1 MSHATQHANSNCCSG
16 RQPAKALWVALILT
30 GIFTLVEFAGG
41 WLTNSLALM
50 ADAGHMLTD
59 AAALGLSLFALSFGS
74 RPATAQKTYGFQ
86 RVEILAALVNGVTL
100 VVISL
105 IIFYEAYQRLL
116 DPPLVKS
123 GPMLVVACAG
133 LVINLLCA
141 SALHRSHTSNL
152 NVRGA
157 LLHVLGDALGS
168 AGAIVAG
175 FLMLTRGWYLADP
188 LISFLVGLLILYSAW
203 RLVKDSVDI
212 LLEGTPAH
220 IDLETVHNAL
230 NSVEGVASIHDLHIW
245 TLTSGIHAM
254 SCHAVVCG
262 SDDRH
267 QILEQLS
274 SIVRTRFKID
284 HTTIQLEEVSLR
296 HQETQSCHV
305 LDVLKERR

>member
-1 MSHATQHANSNCCSG
+1 MT
-16 RQPAKALWVALILT
+16 LT
-30 GIFTLVEFAGG
+30 CIFTLVEFAGG

-59 AAALGLSLFALSFGS
+59 AAALGLSLFALRFAA

-100 VVISL
+100 VLISL
-105 IIFYEAYQRLL
+105 VIFYEAYERLFS
-116 DPPLVKS
+116 PPVVKS
-123 GPMLVVACAG
+123 APMLAIACAG
-133 LVINLLCA
+133 LVVNLLCA
-141 SALHRSHTSNL
+141 SALHRSHSTNL
-152 NVRGA
+152 NVQGA
-157 LLHVLGDALGS
+157 LLHVIGDALGS
-168 AGAIVAG
+168 VGAIIAG
-175 FLMLTRGWYLADP
+175 ILMLTKGWYLADP
-188 LISFLVGLLILYSAW
+188 LISFVVGLLILYNSW

-220 IDLETVHNAL
+220 IDLETVRSAL
-230 NSVEGVASIHDLHIW
+230 NSVEGVESIHDLHIW

-262 SDDRH
+262 NDDRH

-274 SIVRTRFKID
+274 DIVRRRFKID

-296 HQETQSCHV
+296 HQENHSCH
-305 LDVLKERR
+305 ECATP

>member
-1 MSHATQHANSNCCSG
+1 MSHSSPPANSKCCSG
-16 RQPAKALWVALILT
+16 HEPTRALWIALTLT

-41 WLTNSLALM
+41 WFTNSLALM

-59 AAALGLSLFALSFGS
+59 AAALGLSLFALRFAA
-74 RPATAQKTYGFQ
+74 RPATARKTYGFQ

-105 IIFYEAYQRLL
+105 VIFYEAYERLFS
-116 DPPLVKS
+116 PPLVKS
-123 GPMLVVACAG
+123 GPMLVIACAG
-133 LVINLLCA
+133 LIINLLCA
-141 SALHRSHTSNL
+141 SALHGSHSSNL

-157 LLHVLGDALGS
+157 LLHVIGDALGS
-168 AGAIVAG
+168 VGAIVAG
-175 FLMLTRGWYLADP
+175 ILMLTKGWYLADP
-188 LISFLVGLLILYSAW
+188 LISFVVGLLILYNSW

-220 IDLETVHNAL
+220 IDLETVHSAL

-274 SIVRTRFKID
+274 AIVRSRFKID
-284 HTTIQLEEVSLR
+284 HTTIQLEEVSLQ
-296 HQETQSCHV
+296 HQETNSCH
-305 LDVLKERR
+305 ECATS

>member
-1 MSHATQHANSNCCSG
+1 MSHSSLHTTSNCCSSQ
-16 RQPAKALWVALILT
+16 QPTRALWFALALT
-30 GIFTLVEFAGG
+30 CVFTLVEFAGG

-59 AAALGLSLFALSFGS
+59 AAALGLSLFALRFAA
-74 RPATAQKTYGFQ
+74 RPATARKTYGFQ

-100 VVISL
+100 VLISL
-105 IIFYEAYQRLL
+105 VIFYEAYERLFS
-116 DPPLVKS
+116 PPPVES
-123 GPMLVVACAG
+123 GPMLAVACAG

-141 SALHRSHTSNL
+141 SVLHKSHSTNL

-157 LLHVLGDALGS
+157 LLHVIGDALGS
-168 AGAIVAG
+168 VGAIVAG
-175 FLMLTRGWYLADP
+175 VLMLTQGWYMADP
-188 LISFLVGLLILYSAW
+188 LISFGVGLLILYNSW

-220 IDLETVHNAL
+220 IDLAIVHGAL
-230 NSVEGVASIHDLHIW
+230 NSVEGVESIHDLHIW

-262 SDDRH
+262 DDDRH

-274 SIVRTRFKID
+274 EIVRRRFKID

-296 HQETQSCHV
+296 HRENHSCH
-305 LDVLKERR
+305 ECATS

>member
-1 MSHATQHANSNCCSG
+1 MPPSMSHSSLHTDSNCCSSQ
-16 RQPAKALWVALILT
+16 QPTRALWIALTLT
-30 GIFTLVEFAGG
+30 CIFTVVEFAGG

-59 AAALGLSLFALSFGS
+59 AAALGLSLFALRFAA
-74 RPATAQKTYGFQ
+74 RPATARKTYGFQ

-100 VVISL
+100 VLISL
-105 IIFYEAYQRLL
+105 VIFYEAYERLFS
-116 DPPLVKS
+116 PPLVKS
-123 GPMLVVACAG
+123 GPMLAIACAG

-141 SALHRSHTSNL
+141 SALHGSHSANL

-157 LLHVLGDALGS
+157 LLHVIGDALGS
-168 AGAIVAG
+168 VGAIVAG
-175 FLMLTRGWYLADP
+175 ILMLTRGWYLADP
-188 LISFLVGLLILYSAW
+188 LISFGVGLLILYNSW

-220 IDLETVHNAL
+220 IDLETVRGAL
-230 NSVEGVASIHDLHIW
+230 NSVEGVESIHDLHIW

-262 SDDRH
+262 NDDRH

-274 SIVRTRFKID
+274 EIVRQRFKID

-296 HQETQSCHV
+296 HQENHSCH
-305 LDVLKERR
+305 ECTTS

>member
-1 MSHATQHANSNCCSG
+1 MSHTSLHSNSKCCSG
-16 RQPAKALWVALILT
+16 NQPTRALWIALTLT
-30 GIFTLVEFAGG
+30 CIFTLVEFAGG

-59 AAALGLSLFALSFGS
+59 AAALALSLFALRFAA
-74 RPATAQKTYGFQ
+74 RPATARKTYGFQ

-100 VVISL
+100 VLISL
-105 IIFYEAYQRLL
+105 AIFYEAYERLFS
-116 DPPLVKS
+116 PPLVKS
-123 GPMLVVACAG
+123 GLMLAIACGG

-141 SALHRSHTSNL
+141 SALHGSHSTNL

-157 LLHVLGDALGS
+157 LLHVIGDALGS
-168 AGAIVAG
+168 VGAIVAG
-175 FLMLTRGWYLADP
+175 ILMLTRGWYIADP
-188 LISFLVGLLILYSAW
+188 MISFVVGLLILYNSW

-220 IDLETVHNAL
+220 IDLETVRSAL

-262 SDDRH
+262 NDDRH

-274 SIVRTRFKID
+274 GIVRRRFEID

-296 HQETQSCHV
+296 HQENHSCH
-305 LDVLKERR
+305 ECATS

>member
-1 MSHATQHANSNCCSG
+1 
-16 RQPAKALWVALILT
+16 
-30 GIFTLVEFAGG
+30 
-41 WLTNSLALM
+41 M

-59 AAALGLSLFALSFGS
+59 AAALGLSLFALRFAA
-74 RPATAQKTYGFQ
+74 RPATARKTYGFQ

-100 VVISL
+100 VLISL
-105 IIFYEAYQRLL
+105 VIFYEAYQRLFS
-116 DPPLVKS
+116 PPPVKS
-123 GPMLVVACAG
+123 GPMLAVACAG

-141 SALHRSHTSNL
+141 SALHRSHSTNL

-157 LLHVLGDALGS
+157 LLHVIGDALGS
-168 AGAIVAG
+168 VGAIVAG
-175 FLMLTRGWYLADP
+175 ILMLTQGWYMADP
-188 LISFLVGLLILYSAW
+188 LISFAVGLLILYNSW

-220 IDLETVHNAL
+220 IDLATVHGAL
-230 NSVEGVASIHDLHIW
+230 NSVEGVESIHDLHIW

-262 SDDRH
+262 DDDRH

-274 SIVRTRFKID
+274 EIVRRRFKID

-296 HQETQSCHV
+296 HRENDSCH
-305 LDVLKERR
+305 ECATS

>member
-1 MSHATQHANSNCCSG
+1 M
-16 RQPAKALWVALILT
+16 ALRLALALT
-30 GIFTLVEFAGG
+30 SMFAVVEFAGG
-41 WLTNSLALM
+41 WFTNSLALM

-59 AAALGLSLFALSFGS
+59 AAALGLSLFALWFAS
-74 RPATAQKTYGFQ
+74 RPATSRKTYGFL

-105 IIFYEAYQRLL
+105 FIFYEAYHRLL
-116 DPPLVKS
+116 NPPPVKS
-123 GPMLVVACAG
+123 GTMLVIACAG

-141 SALHRSHTSNL
+141 SALHRSHSSNL

-157 LLHVLGDALGS
+157 LLHVIGDALGS

-175 FLMLTRGWYLADP
+175 ILMLAAGWYVADP
-188 LISFLVGLLILYSAW
+188 LISVLVGLSILYNSW

-220 IDLETVHNAL
+220 IDLETVRNAL
-230 NSVEGVASIHDLHIW
+230 SRVEGVASIHDLHVW

-262 SDDRH
+262 NEDRH
-267 QILEQLS
+267 QILERLS
-274 SIVRTRFKID
+274 HIVRSRFEID

-296 HQETQSCHV
+296 HQETRSCH
-305 LDVLKERR
+305 ECTTS

>member
-1 MSHATQHANSNCCSG
+1 MSHSSLHPNSKCCSSN
-16 RQPAKALWVALILT
+16 QPTRALWIALTLT
-30 GIFTLVEFAGG
+30 CIFTLVEFAGG

-59 AAALGLSLFALSFGS
+59 AAALGLSLFALRFAT

-100 VVISL
+100 VLISL
-105 IIFYEAYQRLL
+105 VIFYEAYERIFS
-116 DPPLVKS
+116 PPLVKS
-123 GPMLVVACAG
+123 GPMLAVACVG
-133 LVINLLCA
+133 LLINLVCA
-141 SALHRSHTSNL
+141 SALHGSHSTNL

-157 LLHVLGDALGS
+157 LLHVIGDALGS
-168 AGAIVAG
+168 VGAIVAG
-175 FLMLTRGWYLADP
+175 ILMLTRGWYVADP
-188 LISFLVGLLILYSAW
+188 LISFVVGLLILYNSW

-220 IDLETVHNAL
+220 IDLETVRSAL

-254 SCHAVVCG
+254 SCHAVVRG
-262 SDDRH
+262 NDDRH

-274 SIVRTRFKID
+274 DIVRRRFEID

-296 HQETQSCHV
+296 HQENHSCH
-305 LDVLKERR
+305 ECATP